1 MPRPE
6 EMSVDRRS
14 FGGVQGS
21 YGLLPMVLTPWTRQR
36 EPTPLPLDG
45 EHVWLG
51 TPVNTPAGVVTI
63 AWRHDPRGYDA
74 VVITDFTE
82 FGKDLPWPRIWPRP
96 E

>member
-1 MPRPE
+1 MDTAE
-6 EMSVDRRS
+6 GAYSV
-14 FGGVQGS
+14 
-21 YGLLPMVLTPWTRQR
+21 
-36 EPTPLPLDG
+36 PLDG